1 MKPANWSSCVGAI
14 DLTDCLGD
22 DCACCHPTAVSGSS
36 PKPICS
42 DNNGYSFSTNSSH
55 VCNGITYDKGCDGP
69 NCACC
74 FMDPDNCVELP
85 ECGGD
90 SGKCVKGD
98 DWGTCYGLA
107 EPAGCLGNNCTCCRD
122 CTPNAQCTAN
132 QGYCYNGTSS
142 YMCTGTIYEQG
153 SGEAAFHFC
162 INDTSL
168 CVLLPGCVNS
178 SGSCMKPT
186 DWSSC
191 NKVVDSTECLGDDC
205 ACRSP
210 GVCSSSSACTGN
222 NGYCFSVQ
230 SSHLCIGT
238 VFSEECSWVQIVSC
252 CIEDDTGAQAVSTR
266 GLLAQMGAEFV
277 CLLQFFSEILGKI
290 NKVSQQLQDKQT
302 DLGKA
307 AKLISCLREDLADLS
322 VLKGQTFYHEDDL
335 KSFALSYS
343 VKQSDLKHELPLV
356 KKLLQKEP
364 QPPTSLVEFLS
375 FIHPYKSAFDCLY
388 RLLLIANTSCY

>member
-1 MKPANWSSCVGAI
+1 MFQNPYVQTIMVTASVRIAAMYAMVSLMTKGVMDQIVLVVSWILITVLNYLNVRRTVGECVKDDDWGTCYGLAEPAG
-14 DLTDCLGD
+14 CLGNNCTCCR
-22 DCACCHPTAVSGSS
+22 DCTPNAQCIANQGYCYNGTSSYTCTGTIYEQGCGEAACHCCINGSS

-55 VCNGITYDKGCDGP
+55 VCNGITYDEGCDGP

-90 SGKCVKGD
+90 SGRCVKD
-98 DWGTCYGLA
+98 DDLGTCYGLA

-153 SGEAAFHFC
+153 CGEAAFHFC

-178 SGSCMKPT
+178 SGSCIKPT

-210 GVCSSSSACTGN
+210 GVFTK
-222 NGYCFSVQ
+222 Q
-230 SSHLCIGT
+230 RLH
-238 VFSEECSWVQIVSC
+238 
-252 CIEDDTGAQAVSTR
+252 
-266 GLLAQMGAEFV
+266 
-277 CLLQFFSEILGKI
+277 
-290 NKVSQQLQDKQT
+290 QQ
-302 DLGKA
+302 
-307 AKLISCLREDLADLS
+307 
-322 VLKGQTFYHEDDL
+322 
-335 KSFALSYS
+335 
-343 VKQSDLKHELPLV
+343 
-356 KKLLQKEP
+356 
-364 QPPTSLVEFLS
+364 
-375 FIHPYKSAFDCLY
+375 
-388 RLLLIANTSCY
+388 